1 MHKHLPTY
9 DEALSLFKEFNQDE
23 SLLKHAYCVEG
34 VMRYMARKAG
44 EDEEKWG
51 IVGLV
56 HDLDYERFP
65 EQHCSK
71 AKEILQERGWPEEYI
86 RAIVS
91 HGWGICSDVEPQS
104 KMEKTLY
111 AIDELTGLISAVALV
126 RPSKSVADL
135 EARSVM
141 KKWKDK
147 AFAAGVNRSVIENGT
162 AKLEMELTELVTDV
176 IMGMRQVADK
186 IGL

>member
-1 MHKHLPTY
+1 M
-9 DEALSLFKEFNQDE
+9 
-23 SLLKHAYCVEG
+23 
-34 VMRYMARKAG
+34 
-44 EDEEKWG
+44 
-51 IVGLV
+51 
-56 HDLDYERFP
+56 HDLDYECFP
-65 EQHCSK
+65 EQHCKKSR
-71 AKEILQERGWPEEYI
+71 EILEERGWPEEYI

-91 HGWGICSDVEPQS
+91 HGWGICNDVEPQS
-104 KMEKTLY
+104 KIEKTLY

-147 AFAAGVNRSVIENGT
+147 AFAAGVNRSVIEKGT
-162 AKLEMELTELVTDV
+162 AMLEMELTELVTDV
-176 IMGMRQVADK
+176 IMGMRQVADR

>member
-1 MHKHLPTY
+1 MQKHVPTY
-9 DEALSLFKEFNQDE
+9 DEALSLLKEFNQSE

-51 IVGLV
+51 VVGLM

-71 AKEILQERGWPEEYI
+71 AQQILEERGWPEEYI

-91 HGWGICSDVEPQS
+91 HGWGICNDVEPQS

-111 AIDELTGLISAVALV
+111 AIDELTGLIIAVALV

-147 AFAAGVNRSVIENGT
+147 AFAAGVNRSLIEKG
-162 AKLEMELTELVTDV
+162 AAMLGMELTELVTDV
-176 IMGMRQVADK
+176 ILGMRQVADR